1 MSHFHASALLALALV
16 FSAQDAAPVQAPA
29 QSLIARFHAK
39 TARTPTRC
47 RARRRLQAENVRF
60 HEAMRSLRT

>member
-1 MSHFHASALLALALV
+1 MSHSHASALLALALV

-39 TARTPTRC
+39 TARAPTSY
-47 RARRRLQAENVRF
+47 RARRVYLLE
-60 HEAMRSLRT
+60 